1 MTPARSAVQRHH
13 RVPVA
18 SPEVNHAIGEVVP
31 ELGVYILAGRIKDPA
46 AGMQEAVDAER
57 AGFGT
62 VWFSERYGL
71 KDTGAISGAVAAL
84 TQRIRFAS
92 GVIVAGSRHPLLTA
106 TWRRPSRACSASV
119 SLSDWA
125 AATGHRSRRKEFR
138 SYPFRPPASTPTFSV
153 ACGAARRSATTA
165 RPADTQTWR

>member
-1 MTPARSAVQRHH
+1 MTAAESAVQRHT
-13 RVPVA
+13 RVSVA
-18 SPEVNHAIGEVVP
+18 RPDVNREVGEVAP
-31 ELGVYILAGRIKDPA
+31 ELGVYILPGRIKDPA
-46 AGMQEAVDAER
+46 AGMQEAIDAER

-106 TWRRPSRACSASV
+106 TWASTMQGLFGERVIVGLDRGNRPSLDPQGVPSC
-119 SLSDWA
+119 
-125 AATGHRSRRKEFR
+125 
-138 SYPFRPPASTPTFSV
+138 PRPPRILIF
-153 ACGAARRSATTA
+153 G
-165 RPADTQTWR
+165 